1 MKRLFIAL
9 VILFIPAC
17 GSSRNAFSTA
27 TIPVPIMATSTT
39 ERIIAL
45 SPTPQATDTP
55 LPQTTLSP
63 TEIEVPRTT
72 QAALTKL
79 QPGENVTL
87 TSIQMLDSENGWALE
102 SKYHILHTQDGGNTW
117 QDVTP
122 PQGTYLASGFFA
134 SDSKTAWATFFTG
147 LNQPIPSAFV
157 WYTLDG
163 GQSWQ
168 ASQPFPVNLDREG
181 KDVPNDYYRPQQ
193 LYFVDRQTG
202 WLLVDVYYG
211 MHSTRLLLFRTQD
224 GGKTWAV
231 INDHY
236 HDLHKAAGIGVAF
249 INPEEGW
256 YGQNDIRFQW
266 ISLRIDE
273 IIETGGW
280 KLPKTL
286 NGGRSFTEFT
296 LLPLPAELRQPQFAG
311 ESADCG
317 ETRMLTIAPSV
328 IGVEWTCWIY
338 TQPRQDYSF
347 YALTGD
353 NGQSWH
359 SWLATGN
366 EFFLNAQTGWRLSTT
381 ANIQQLQ
388 QTSDGGINWLPV
400 KSVAWQAAQ
409 FDFVSEQVGWAIV
422 QNDNA
427 TAFIRTT
434 DAGKT
439 WAEISPVITQ

>member
-9 VILFIPAC
+9 IILFIPAC
-17 GSSRNAFSTA
+17 GSSPDAFSTA
-27 TIPVPIMATSTT
+27 TIPVPVMATSTI

-45 SPTPQATDTP
+45 SPTPQATNTP
-55 LPQTTLSP
+55 LPQNTVTP
-63 TEIEVPRTT
+63 IEVPRTT

-79 QPGENVTL
+79 QPGENVTI

-122 PQGTYLASGFFA
+122 PQGTYMASGFFA
-134 SDSKTAWATFFTG
+134 ADSKTAWATFFTEFYR
-147 LNQPIPSAFV
+147 PIPSAFV

-168 ASQPFPVNLDREG
+168 ASKPFPVNLDREG
-181 KDVPNDYYRPQQ
+181 KSVPNDYYRLQQ
-193 LYFVDRQTG
+193 LYFVDRQNG

-224 GGKTWAV
+224 GGKTWSV

-249 INPEEGW
+249 INSEEGW

-273 IIETGGW
+273 IIETGSW

-286 NGGRSFTEFT
+286 DGGRSFTEFT
-296 LLPLPAELRQPQFAG
+296 LLPLPAELHKPQFAG
-311 ESADCG
+311 KSADCG

-338 TQPRQDYSF
+338 TEPRQELSF
-347 YALTGD
+347 FSISADAGA
-353 NGQSWH
+353 SWH
-359 SWLATGN
+359 SWQASGN
-366 EFFLNAQTGWRLSTT
+366 EFFLDAQNGWRL
-381 ANIQQLQ
+381 ANKQVQ
-388 QTSDGGINWLPV
+388 QTFNSGQDWVSI
-400 KSVAWQAAQ
+400 KTVAWETAQ
-409 FDFVSEQVGWAIV
+409 FDFVDIDSGWAIV
-422 QNDNA
+422 TNGSA
-427 TAFIRTT
+427 TALVQTT
-434 DAGKT
+434 DGGKT
-439 WAEISPVITQ
+439 WQEITPLVGP